1 MSFIW
6 FTIKVYVFDL
16 LYSGV
21 IAFALM
27 PLMMLAVATTP
38 KAAQS
43 PGVESSESGQRNPLV
58 TAVTLLLLIA
68 LCSAQGVIVA
78 AAVKLSLTAR
88 PDAWWP
94 LWYLIGFGA
103 SLPAALSSNRS
114 GSAEAEFGKLVG
126 FLSATGGYIAV
137 CIWPTIVPKL
147 LLRVS
152 MVVAV

>member
-6 FTIKVYVFDL
+6 FTVKVYVFDL

-21 IAFALM
+21 IAFALT
-27 PLMMLAVATTP
+27 PLMLLAVATTP
-38 KAAQS
+38 KPVQL
-43 PGVESSESGQRNPLV
+43 PGVESSEPSQKSPLM
-58 TAVTLLLLIA
+58 TAVTLLLLIV
-68 LCSAQGVIVA
+68 LCSTQGVIVA
-78 AAVKLSLTAR
+78 ASVKLSLAAR

-103 SLPAALSSNRS
+103 SLPAALSSRRRDS
-114 GSAEAEFGKLVG
+114 DEAEFGKLVG
-126 FLSATGGYIAV
+126 FLSATGGYIGV
-137 CIWPTIVPKL
+137 CIWPIIVPKL